1 VNLHIRPLEERDYDF
16 ILSGW
21 WSDWNWVAP
30 KKDFL
35 PNNGT
40 GGLLVMED
48 NYPICAGF
56 IYFTNSSVAWVD
68 WIVSSKSYRKKP
80 QRKQAII
87 LLIDELT
94 NIAKNAG
101 CSYTYALIKHGA
113 LKETYKELG
122 YIEADTYNSEMIKAL

>member
-56 IYFTNSSVAWVD
+56 IYFTNSSVAW
-68 WIVSSKSYRKKP
+68 
-80 QRKQAII
+80 
-87 LLIDELT
+87 DELT